1 MIIKFI
7 NIFTALPKNVCMTY
21 FQHFIFSMKLSFH
34 YCLYSY
40 KAFVHAII
48 PSLYITSSSDSV
60 KEIEDVL
67 KEAGCK

>member
-7 NIFTALPKNVCMTY
+7 NIFTAHPKNVCMTY

-34 YCLYSY
+34 YFLYAY
-40 KAFVHAII
+40 KATVHAII

-60 KEIEDVL
+60 KEIEDIL